1 MAIDVSKVLGSPQLA
16 AGRVMRRGSEW
27 RNVSRQQFNPLAMLI
42 APLVA
47 RIMLGP
53 KPPLGG
59 AQTPEFGVA
68 VLAVTADELVLVGR
82 ATGSKARP
90 SNRAIARVP
99 LREVATFDLQHAR
112 IVWPLTITFRNG
124 DAWMLEIPRFAKK
137 GAKAVAT
144 AVAGQLQQDQRTSR
158 PAPTT

>member
-16 AGRVMRRGSEW
+16 AARVTRRGSAW
-27 RNVSRQQFNPLAMLI
+27 RNVSRQQYSPLAMLI

-47 RIMLGP
+47 KTMLGP

-82 ATGSKARP
+82 TARSP
-90 SNRAIARVP
+90 AGAIARVP
-99 LREVATFDLQHAR
+99 LREVATFDLKHAR

-124 DAWMLEIPRFAKK
+124 DAWMLEVPRFSKK
-137 GAKAVAT
+137 AAT
-144 AVAGQLQQDQRTSR
+144 AVAAVVAGQPQQV
-158 PAPTT
+158 